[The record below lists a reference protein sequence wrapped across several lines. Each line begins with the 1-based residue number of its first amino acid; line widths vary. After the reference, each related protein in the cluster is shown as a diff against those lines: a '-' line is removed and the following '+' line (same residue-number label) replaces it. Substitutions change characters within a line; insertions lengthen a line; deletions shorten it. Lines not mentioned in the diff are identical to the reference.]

1 MDEVWRRSWRGWRER
16 FHDDFLFQAKLPG
29 AHAPVVKLRLKQ
41 APAGALRDNCGRSCR
56 DCVRRRQH
64 RCSIDN
70 SRASA
75 EHEVQRCDPWRTGTT
90 LWDAGLVLAHW
101 LLREPQ
107 LVHGKRCLEL
117 GAGVGLVSC
126 VVCLLQPETVV
137 ATDLE
142 AVVPLLANNLAA
154 ASRAARELTGDA
166 AHSPTCGRE
175 GAVVPLQWGCPKDAQ
190 RVLAEHGPFDVIL
203 GADLV
208 YNSEAVEPLAATLCA
223 LTERAA
229 ADSGP
234 LILFAQDT
242 HIPEAV
248 GAFYSNIRNYFLA
261 EPVEPTRLDAS
272 VSSEAIEV
280 FIFRRRR
287 SSSAVSAAVTS
298 SFMT

>member
-1 MDEVWRRSWRGWRER
+1 MDEVWQRSWRGWRER
-16 FHDDFLFQAKLPG
+16 FHDDFLFEAKLPG

-41 APAGALRDNCGRSCR
+41 APASSWRDDRGRSCR
-56 DCVRRRQH
+56 GCVRRGQR
-64 RCSIDN
+64 RSSLDN

-75 EHEVQRCDPWRTGTT
+75 EHEAQRCDPWRTGTT

-126 VVCLLQPETVV
+126 VACLLQPETVV

-154 ASRAARELTGDA
+154 ASRAARELAVDA
-166 AHSPTCGRE
+166 AHSPTRGRE
-175 GAVVPLQWGCPKDAQ
+175 GAVVPLRWGCPKDAQ
-190 RVLAEHGPFDVIL
+190 QVLAEYGPFDVIL

-208 YNSEAVEPLAATLCA
+208 YNPEAVEPLAATLCA
-223 LTERAA
+223 LTEGAA
-229 ADSGP
+229 ADSEP

-248 GAFYSNIRNYFLA
+248 GAFYNNIRNYFHA
-261 EPVEPTRLDAS
+261 EPVKPTRLDAS
-272 VSSEAIEV
+272 VSSEAIGV

-287 SSSAVSAAVTS
+287 SSPVVSAAATS
-298 SFMT
+298 SLAT